1 MAINLIIDDKVTFKV
16 EGEERDSKGVIK
28 PFDFQLTARRMDT
41 DALEAK
47 KTAEA
52 DQSYTDFML
61 EVTEDWSGP
70 RDQGGAPVPYSTD
83 VFRQLLKRPGLSAL
97 CFRRYM
103 LAVAVKEKN

>member
-16 EGEERDSKGVIK
+16 EGEERDAKGVVK
-28 PFDFQLTARRMDT
+28 PFDFQLTCRRMDI

-61 EVTEDWSGP
+61 EVTEDWAGP
-70 RDQGGAPVPYSTD
+70 RGQDGTPAPYSADT
-83 VFRQLLKRPGLSAL
+83 FRQLLKRPGLSAL
-97 CFRRYM
+97 CFRKYM

>member
-16 EGEERDSKGVIK
+16 DGEERDAKGVIK
-28 PFDFQLTARRMDT
+28 PFDFSLTARRMDT

-47 KTAEA
+47 KTSEA
-52 DQSYTDFML
+52 DQTYIDFMV
-61 EVTEDWSGP
+61 EVVEDWTGP
-70 RDQGGAPVPYSTD
+70 RDQAGAPVPYAADTL
-83 VFRQLLKRPGLSAL
+83 RQLLKRPGLSAL